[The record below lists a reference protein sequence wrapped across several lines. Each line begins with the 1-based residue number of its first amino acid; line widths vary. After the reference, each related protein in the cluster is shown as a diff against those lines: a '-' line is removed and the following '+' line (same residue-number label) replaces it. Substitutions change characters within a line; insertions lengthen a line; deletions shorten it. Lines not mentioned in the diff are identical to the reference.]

1 MFYKCKVSV
10 ENNSGILSVQT
21 HDSMLN
27 NEKIDL
33 INIKDK

>member
-1 MFYKCKVSV
+1 MFDNYKVSV

-27 NEKIDL
+27 NKKLDL
-33 INIKDK
+33 